1 MSRKNKMTVE
11 EFVEE
16 MNELTTGARIA
27 VEKTKQEVLKK
38 VGHSLVSDQVAK
50 AFQYSG
56 DLYNESIR
64 LKLAL
69 SEVEDAY
76 LRVRIDKNEIEVQ
89 KEIEHVKKKTI
100 WELDKLLKKV
110 TNMKKIIKFNRTELW
125 I

>member
-16 MNELTTGARIA
+16 MNELTIGAQIA
-27 VEKTKQEVLKK
+27 VEQTKQEVLKK
-38 VGHSLVSDQVAK
+38 VGRSLVSDQVAK

-69 SEVEDAY
+69 SEIEDAY
-76 LRVRIDKNEIEVQ
+76 SKVIMDPNDVETQ

-110 TNMKKIIKFNRTELW
+110 TNMKRAMTTLDNACR
-125 I
+125 

>member
-1 MSRKNKMTVE
+1 MSRKNKMTAE

-76 LRVRIDKNEIEVQ
+76 LRVRIDKNEVEVQ

-110 TNMKKIIKFNRTELW
+110 TNMKRAMTTLDNACR
-125 I
+125 

>member
-1 MSRKNKMTVE
+1 MSRKNKMTAE

-76 LRVRIDKNEIEVQ
+76 LRVRIDKNEVEVQ

-110 TNMKKIIKFNRTELW
+110 PNMKRAMTTLDNACR
-125 I
+125 

>member
-1 MSRKNKMTVE
+1 MSKKNKMTVE

-16 MNELTTGARIA
+16 MNKLTTGARIT
-27 VEKTKQEVLKK
+27 VEQTKQEVLKK
-38 VGHSLVSDQVAK
+38 VGRSLVSDQAAK

-76 LRVRIDKNEIEVQ
+76 SKIIMDPNDVETQ

-110 TNMKKIIKFNRTELW
+110 TNMKRAMTTLDNVCR
-125 I
+125 

>member
-1 MSRKNKMTVE
+1 MSRKNKMTAE

-76 LRVRIDKNEIEVQ
+76 LRVRIDKNEVEVQ

-110 TNMKKIIKFNRTELW
+110 TNMKRAMTTLDNVCR
-125 I
+125 

>member
-1 MSRKNKMTVE
+1 MSRKNKMTAE

-16 MNELTTGARIA
+16 MNELTIGAQIA
-27 VEKTKQEVLKK
+27 VEQTKQEVLKK
-38 VGHSLVSDQVAK
+38 VGRSLVSDQVAK

-76 LRVRIDKNEIEVQ
+76 SKVIMDPNDVETQ

-110 TNMKKIIKFNRTELW
+110 TNMKRAMTTLDNVCR
-125 I
+125 

>member
-1 MSRKNKMTVE
+1 MSRKNKMTAE

-89 KEIEHVKKKTI
+89 KEIEHVKKETI

-110 TNMKKIIKFNRTELW
+110 TNMKRAMTTLDNACR
-125 I
+125 

>member
-1 MSRKNKMTVE
+1 MSRKNKMTAE

-38 VGHSLVSDQVAK
+38 VGRSLVSDQAAK

-76 LRVRIDKNEIEVQ
+76 SKIIMDPNDVETQ

-110 TNMKKIIKFNRTELW
+110 TNMKRAMTTLDNVCR
-125 I
+125 

>member
-1 MSRKNKMTVE
+1 MSRKSKMTVE

-16 MNELTTGARIA
+16 MNELTIGAQIA
-27 VEKTKQEVLKK
+27 VEQTKQEVLKK
-38 VGHSLVSDQVAK
+38 VGRSLVSDQVAK

-76 LRVRIDKNEIEVQ
+76 SKVIMDPNDVETQ

-110 TNMKKIIKFNRTELW
+110 TNMKRAMTTLDNVCR
-125 I
+125 

>member
-1 MSRKNKMTVE
+1 MSKKNKMTVE

-16 MNELTTGARIA
+16 MNKLTTGARIA
-27 VEKTKQEVLKK
+27 VEQTKQEVLKK
-38 VGHSLVSDQVAK
+38 VGRSLVSDQAAK

-76 LRVRIDKNEIEVQ
+76 SKVIMDPNDVETQ

-110 TNMKKIIKFNRTELW
+110 TNMKRAMTTLDNVCR
-125 I
+125 

>member
-110 TNMKKIIKFNRTELW
+110 TNMKRAMTTLDNACR
-125 I
+125 

>member
-1 MSRKNKMTVE
+1 MSRKNKMTAE

-38 VGHSLVSDQVAK
+38 VGRSLVSDQVAK

-89 KEIEHVKKKTI
+89 KEIEHVKKKII

-110 TNMKKIIKFNRTELW
+110 TNMKRAMTTLDNACR
-125 I
+125 

>member
-38 VGHSLVSDQVAK
+38 VGDSLVSDQVAK

-76 LRVRIDKNEIEVQ
+76 LRVRIDKNEVEVQ

-110 TNMKKIIKFNRTELW
+110 TNMKRAMTTLDNACR
-125 I
+125 

>member
-1 MSRKNKMTVE
+1 MSRKNKMTAE

-16 MNELTTGARIA
+16 MNELTIGAQIA
-27 VEKTKQEVLKK
+27 VEQTKQEVLKK
-38 VGHSLVSDQVAK
+38 VGRSLVSDQVAK

-76 LRVRIDKNEIEVQ
+76 LRVRIDKNEVEVQ

-110 TNMKKIIKFNRTELW
+110 TNMKRAMTTLDNACR
-125 I
+125 

>member
-1 MSRKNKMTVE
+1 MSRKNKMTAE

-76 LRVRIDKNEIEVQ
+76 LRVRIDKNEVEVQ

-110 TNMKKIIKFNRTELW
+110 TNVKRAMTTLDNACR
-125 I
+125 

>member
-1 MSRKNKMTVE
+1 MSKKNKMTVE

-76 LRVRIDKNEIEVQ
+76 SKVIMDPNDVETQ

-110 TNMKKIIKFNRTELW
+110 TNMKRAMTTLDNVCR
-125 I
+125 

>member
-1 MSRKNKMTVE
+1 MSRKNKMTAE

-100 WELDKLLKKV
+100 WELDKLLQKV
-110 TNMKKIIKFNRTELW
+110 TNMKRAMTTLDNACR
-125 I
+125 

>member
-1 MSRKNKMTVE
+1 MSRKNKMTAE

-38 VGHSLVSDQVAK
+38 VGRSLVSDQVAK

-69 SEVEDAY
+69 SEIEDAY
-76 LRVRIDKNEIEVQ
+76 SKVIMDPNDVETQ

-110 TNMKKIIKFNRTELW
+110 TNMKRAMTTLDNACR
-125 I
+125 

>member
-1 MSRKNKMTVE
+1 MSRKNKMTAE

-110 TNMKKIIKFNRTELW
+110 TNMKRAMTTLDNACR
-125 I
+125 

>member
-1 MSRKNKMTVE
+1 MSRKNKMTAE

-16 MNELTTGARIA
+16 MNELTIGAQIA
-27 VEKTKQEVLKK
+27 VEQTKQEVLKK
-38 VGHSLVSDQVAK
+38 VGRSLVSDQVAK

-89 KEIEHVKKKTI
+89 KEIEHVKKETI

-110 TNMKKIIKFNRTELW
+110 TNMKRAMTTLDNACR
-125 I
+125 

>member
-16 MNELTTGARIA
+16 MNELTIGAQIA
-27 VEKTKQEVLKK
+27 VEQTKQEVLKK
-38 VGHSLVSDQVAK
+38 VGRSLVSDQVAK

-69 SEVEDAY
+69 SEIEDAY
-76 LRVRIDKNEIEVQ
+76 SKVIMDPNDVETQ

-110 TNMKKIIKFNRTELW
+110 TNMKRAMTTLDNVCR
-125 I
+125 

>member
-1 MSRKNKMTVE
+1 MSRKNKMTAE

-38 VGHSLVSDQVAK
+38 VGRSLVSDQVAK

-76 LRVRIDKNEIEVQ
+76 SKVIMDPNDVETQ

-110 TNMKKIIKFNRTELW
+110 TNMKRAMTTLDNVCR
-125 I
+125 

>member
-1 MSRKNKMTVE
+1 MSRKNKMTAE

-38 VGHSLVSDQVAK
+38 VGRSLVSDQVAK

-69 SEVEDAY
+69 SEIEDAY
-76 LRVRIDKNEIEVQ
+76 SKVIMDPNDVETQ

-110 TNMKKIIKFNRTELW
+110 TNMKRAMTTLDNVCR
-125 I
+125 

>member
-1 MSRKNKMTVE
+1 MSKKNKMTVE

-16 MNELTTGARIA
+16 MNKLTTGARIA
-27 VEKTKQEVLKK
+27 VEQTKQEVLKK
-38 VGHSLVSDQVAK
+38 VGRSLVSDQVAK

-76 LRVRIDKNEIEVQ
+76 LRVRIDKNEVEVQ

-110 TNMKKIIKFNRTELW
+110 TNMKRAMTTLDNACR
-125 I
+125 

>member
-1 MSRKNKMTVE
+1 MSRKNKMTAE

-38 VGHSLVSDQVAK
+38 VGRSLVSDQVAK

-76 LRVRIDKNEIEVQ
+76 LRVRIDKNEVEVQ

-110 TNMKKIIKFNRTELW
+110 TNMKRAMTTLDNACR
-125 I
+125 

>member
-16 MNELTTGARIA
+16 MNELTIGAQIA
-27 VEKTKQEVLKK
+27 VEQTKQEVLKK
-38 VGHSLVSDQVAK
+38 VGRSLVSDQVAK

-76 LRVRIDKNEIEVQ
+76 LRVRIDKNEVEVQ

-110 TNMKKIIKFNRTELW
+110 TNMKRAMTTLDNACR
-125 I
+125 

>member
-1 MSRKNKMTVE
+1 MSRKNKMTAE

-69 SEVEDAY
+69 SEIEDAY
-76 LRVRIDKNEIEVQ
+76 SKVIMDPNGVETQ
-89 KEIEHVKKKTI
+89 KKIEHVKKKTI

-110 TNMKKIIKFNRTELW
+110 TNMKRAMTTLDNACR
-125 I
+125 

>member
-1 MSRKNKMTVE
+1 MSRKNKMTAE

-27 VEKTKQEVLKK
+27 VEQTKQEVLKK
-38 VGHSLVSDQVAK
+38 VGRSLVSDQVAK

-76 LRVRIDKNEIEVQ
+76 SKVIMDPNDVETQ

-100 WELDKLLKKV
+100 WELDKLLNKV
-110 TNMKKIIKFNRTELW
+110 TNMKRAMTTLDNVCR
-125 I
+125 

>member
-1 MSRKNKMTVE
+1 MNKKDKMTVE

-16 MNELTTGARIA
+16 MNKLTTGARIA
-27 VEKTKQEVLKK
+27 VEQTKQEVLKK
-38 VGHSLVSDQVAK
+38 VGRSLVSDQAAK

-76 LRVRIDKNEIEVQ
+76 SKIIMDPNDVETQ

-110 TNMKKIIKFNRTELW
+110 TNMKRAMTTLDNVCR
-125 I
+125 

>member
-1 MSRKNKMTVE
+1 MSRKNKMTAE

-16 MNELTTGARIA
+16 MNELTIGAQIA
-27 VEKTKQEVLKK
+27 VEQTKQEVLKK
-38 VGHSLVSDQVAK
+38 VGRSLVSDQVAK

-76 LRVRIDKNEIEVQ
+76 LRVRIDKNEVEVQ
-89 KEIEHVKKKTI
+89 KEIEHVKNKTI

-110 TNMKKIIKFNRTELW
+110 TNMKRAMTTLDNACR
-125 I
+125 

>member
-1 MSRKNKMTVE
+1 MSRKNKMTAE

-38 VGHSLVSDQVAK
+38 VGRSLVSDQVAK

-76 LRVRIDKNEIEVQ
+76 SKVIMDPNDVETQ

-110 TNMKKIIKFNRTELW
+110 TNMKRAMTTLDNACR
-125 I
+125 

>member
-1 MSRKNKMTVE
+1 MTAE

-69 SEVEDAY
+69 HEVDDAY
-76 LRVRIDKNEIEVQ
+76 SRVKVDKNDFDAKQELQNVRA
-89 KEIEHVKKKTI
+89 KTI
-100 WELDKLLKKV
+100 WELEKLLKKV
-110 TNMKKIIKFNRTELW
+110 INMKRAMTMLDNVCH
-125 I
+125 

>member
-1 MSRKNKMTVE
+1 MSRKNKMTAE

-38 VGHSLVSDQVAK
+38 VGRSLVSDQVAK

-76 LRVRIDKNEIEVQ
+76 SKIIMDPNDVETQ

-110 TNMKKIIKFNRTELW
+110 TNMKRAMTTLDNVCR
-125 I
+125 